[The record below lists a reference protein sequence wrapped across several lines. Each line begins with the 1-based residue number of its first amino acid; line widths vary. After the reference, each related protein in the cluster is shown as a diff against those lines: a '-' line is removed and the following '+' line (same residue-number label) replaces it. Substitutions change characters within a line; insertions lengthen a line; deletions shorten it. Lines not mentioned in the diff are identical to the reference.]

1 MRATLIKTTGEKVEI
16 SPKDGELFN
25 LGELSRITKGWLTF
39 KNIGERVMAYNSEGR
54 DPEGYKL
61 EKNPPASFLHPEEI
75 DIFGDV
81 LIADRA
87 LIYRENK

>member
-16 SPKDGELFN
+16 LPEDGELFN
-25 LGELSRITKGWLTF
+25 LGELSRITQGWLTF
-39 KNIGERVMAYNSEGR
+39 KDIGERVMAYNSEGR
-54 DPEGYKL
+54 APNKAKL
-61 EKNPPASFLHPEEI
+61 DKNPAASFLHPEEI

-81 LIADRA
+81 LIADRS